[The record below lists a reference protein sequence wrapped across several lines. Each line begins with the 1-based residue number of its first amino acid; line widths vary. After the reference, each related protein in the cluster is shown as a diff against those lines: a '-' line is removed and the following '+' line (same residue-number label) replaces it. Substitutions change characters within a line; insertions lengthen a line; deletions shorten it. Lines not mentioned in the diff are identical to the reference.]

1 MESPEQLVR
10 SFIVDYKIWNDE
22 SIIIDQRDE
31 IKGMDIAEDNYKLL
45 IEKYCL
51 PSVVPQGVAYASD
64 SAHCLDEEV
73 ILQVIIDNN
82 KATVITQHTDADD
95 FISDYEYHLT
105 LTDNGWKLL
114 SLLYVDEDEKLE
126 SL

>member
-10 SFIVDYKIWNDE
+10 SFITAYKIWNDE

-31 IKGMDIAEDNYKLL
+31 IRGMDIAEENYKLL

-51 PSVVPQGVAYASD
+51 PSVVPRGVAYASD
-64 SAHCLDEEV
+64 SAHCLDEEA
-73 ILQVIIDNN
+73 ILQVIIDNK
-82 KATVITQHTDADD
+82 KATVITQHTDADN

-105 LTDNGWKLL
+105 LTDNGWKLF
-114 SLLYVDEDEKLE
+114 SLLYVDEEEKLE